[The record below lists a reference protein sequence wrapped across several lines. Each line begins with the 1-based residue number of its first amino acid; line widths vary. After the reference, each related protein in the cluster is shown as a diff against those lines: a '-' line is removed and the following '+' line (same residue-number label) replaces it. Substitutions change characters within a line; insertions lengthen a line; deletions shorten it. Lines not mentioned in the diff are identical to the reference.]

1 MVCNLKM
8 DSNNLRSSGGKV
20 PIRRELVGAAGHVS
34 TASSRRLESNSVVV
48 TIRPTPPKPAGHV
61 STGSVAPLELSAS
74 DVSPTRTSWML
85 GKGERP
91 GDMEP
96 AYNYVGHIRKCPAVE
111 RNLGVKIWSPEAASL
126 YSRKKV
132 YASGDMC
139 VEDWEGCECALYVQG
154 RFNINEGTLSPSGAK
169 KYDVCDLV
177 WCCRDLKPLRT
188 WTRGLGGRKRKR
200 FRTDGKGKYRD
211 ISTSPVQELSCVC
224 DLSQYGGHL
233 NTCTQQSKLRRLEEA
248 FQKEAVIRAAKQN
261 IINKNTDE
269 ENISQSKASVFAKLR
284 EQLEAVPQ
292 GVRSEMENINKIHKQ
307 RKSSTAPESS
317 QSGCEARPSLV
328 RQSERRVS
336 TVRNKKTKKSGATRR
351 RLAQIKEKVLGKQ
364 ADNQQGVDH
373 HGATSADGRGLVNQH
388 HLVTHIGNHSV
399 EATGVKEFD
408 LDFGVN
414 SAAQNVISQIGTQL
428 TGWGQNLVILPDSAA
443 VQIRTK
449 FSIPTLQLGT
459 RAGWVD
465 HEDARTI
472 AADMQITP
480 YQVNYTGDREVLYRM
495 QDSDAADLIHGTT
508 VDARKLAGNMNNGP
522 YFPPSAVERIAPILL
537 QRREKINNASL
548 YGLGW
553 LLVHQL
559 QALEAL
565 EIQGNYRLPVNN
577 AMVVRHTQVQQNQ
590 IGDLVNNFSS
600 DIGTGRIF
608 LDGKYFTLEELSM
621 LRVIASG
628 LPLVTSPDGARRSIL
643 QFTASAI
650 IPFGVY
656 FNNVQQI
663 PDVVPG
669 NWNSQRIAV
678 LMRKLATHLEDD
690 EAWVQGYMRAAAIIS
705 GGASVWVNEAV
716 PPVATRRWID
726 SLLQIGGTAWPM
738 PGGTNPMWQWAG
750 ITPQFATDPAVK
762 AEAQALSGMTVLEA
776 VRTSHVI
783 GHLIAAGI
791 TSVLIKLNLTTVEFN
806 LRYFGQLGG
815 DASTILG
822 ALVECRTEE
831 EASVKQCPLLVR
843 AGINWISEFSGINVN
858 WGHFSSAT
866 WNNHDTPG
874 DPVDVADRMWRCL
887 APGVPKIANP
897 MVVAFL
903 LDALP
908 VEWGLCGAP
917 VTVDLSNDIV
927 QDEHGRYWSAE
938 LGDDRYEAA
947 ASSEAP
953 YGFVSY
959 GSMAL
964 GALRQQHNIVA
975 NWPVEMR
982 RLHTHTRRGRIVQ
995 GVRGD
1000 PRVVVRWLP
1009 VLLVAEPGTLL
1020 TYDWEHR
1027 VVLAPEMTEEVLGAN
1042 CFGYAVTTPKMVY
1055 QNAGLVVNRAAS
1067 TKKIMLGMSGLR
1079 LLSKKKGDAGA
1090 GESSKQGSVSA
1101 EAEN

>member
-1 MVCNLKM
+1 MQSKM
-8 DSNNLRSSGGKV
+8 DLNKLRRAGGKV
-20 PIRRELVGAAGHVS
+20 PIRRELVGVAGHVS
-34 TASSRRLESNSVVV
+34 TTPNRQLESNSVAV

-61 STGSVAPLELSAS
+61 STGSVAKIELSAS
-74 DVSPTRTSWML
+74 DVSPTQTSWML
-85 GKGERP
+85 GKGERL
-91 GDMEP
+91 GAVEP
-96 AYNYVGHIRKCPAVE
+96 AYSYVGHIRKCPAVE
-111 RNLGVKIWSPEAASL
+111 SNLGVKIWSPEAASL
-126 YSRKKV
+126 YPRKKV

-139 VEDWEGCECALYVQG
+139 FEDWEGCECALYIQG
-154 RFNINEGTLSPSGAK
+154 RFNIHEGTLTPAGAK
-169 KYDVCDLV
+169 KYNVCDLV
-177 WCCRDLKPLRT
+177 WCCRDLKPMRT
-188 WTRGLGGRKRKR
+188 WTSACGSRKRKR
-200 FRTDGKGKYRD
+200 FRIDGTGKYRD
-211 ISTSPVQELSCVC
+211 MSTSPVQELSCIC
-224 DLSQYGGHL
+224 DLSQYSGHL
-233 NTCTQQSKLRRLEEA
+233 NTCTQQSKLCSLEEA
-248 FQKEAVIRAAKQN
+248 FQREAAIQVAKQN
-261 IINKNTDE
+261 NIYNNTCE
-269 ENISQSKASVFAKLR
+269 ASTSQDKASVFANLR
-284 EQLEAVPQ
+284 KQLEAVPQ
-292 GVRSEMENINKIHKQ
+292 GVIFEMENINKIHKQ
-307 RKSSTAPESS
+307 SKSSTAPESS
-317 QSGCEARPSLV
+317 QSGCEAGPSLV
-328 RQSERRVS
+328 RQSESRVS
-336 TVRNKKTKKSGATRR
+336 LIRTKKRKKSGATRR
-351 RLAQIKEKVLGKQ
+351 KLAQFKRNVLGKQ
-364 ADNQQGVDH
+364 ASSQQGANRQ
-373 HGATSADGRGLVNQH
+373 GAINTDGRGLVNQH

-399 EATGVKEFD
+399 ETTGVKEFD

-428 TGWGQNLVILPDSAA
+428 TGWGQNLVILPDTAA
-443 VQIRTK
+443 VQIRTR

-459 RAGWVD
+459 RSAWVGQ
-465 HEDARTI
+465 EDVRTI
-472 AADMQITP
+472 AADLQITP

-522 YFPPSAVERIAPILL
+522 YFPPAAVERIAPVLL

-577 AMVVRHTQVQQNQ
+577 AMVVRNTQVQPNQ

-600 DIGTGRIF
+600 DIGTGRMF

-656 FNNVQQI
+656 FNDVQVI
-663 PDVVPG
+663 PDVIPG

-705 GGASVWVNEAV
+705 GAASVWVNEAD

-726 SLLQIGGTAWPM
+726 SMLQIGGTAWPM

-776 VRTSHVI
+776 VRTAHVI

-791 TSVLIKLNLTTVEFN
+791 TSVLIKLNLTTIEFN

-815 DASTILG
+815 DAATILG

-831 EASVKQCPLLVR
+831 EASAKHCPLLVR
-843 AGINWISEFSGINVN
+843 SGINWISEFSGINVN
-858 WGHFSSAT
+858 WGHYSSAT

-874 DPVDVADRMWRCL
+874 DPVDAAARMWRCL
-887 APGVPKIANP
+887 AAGVPKIANP

-903 LDALP
+903 MDALP

-953 YGFVSY
+953 YGFISY

-964 GALRQQHNIVA
+964 GALRQQHNIAVD
-975 NWPVEMR
+975 WPVQMR
-982 RLHTHTRRGRIVQ
+982 RLHTHTRKGRAVQ

-1000 PRVVVRWLP
+1000 PRVVVRWMP
-1009 VLLVAEPGTLL
+1009 VLLVAEPGTIL

-1027 VVLAPEMTEEVLGAN
+1027 VVLAPEMTDDVLGVN

-1055 QNAGLVVNRAAS
+1055 QNAGLVVNKAAS
-1067 TKKIMLGMSGLR
+1067 TRKIMLGMGGLR
-1079 LLSKKKGDAGA
+1079 LLSKKKGNAGA
-1090 GESSKQGSVSA
+1090 GESSKQGSAGA